1 MNNLL
6 NQFIVVC
13 LCFLALHV
21 TVFGQTNTT
30 TAPTSVSPNSTTSNS
45 STTVQPPVTTAN
57 TSSTNSTMA
66 PLIPS
71 TPNATSNASTVSPK
85 PGPTTKSTPTTLTTT
100 PATAAPTV
108 PSQGQHFDAAS
119 FIGGIVLC
127 GGVIAIIFF
136 GCKFYKA
143 RSEQNYHTL

>member
-30 TAPTSVSPNSTTSNS
+30 T
-45 STTVQPPVTTAN
+45 
-57 TSSTNSTMA
+57 
-66 PLIPS
+66 
-71 TPNATSNASTVSPK
+71 
-85 PGPTTKSTPTTLTTT
+85 GPTTKSTPTTLTTT